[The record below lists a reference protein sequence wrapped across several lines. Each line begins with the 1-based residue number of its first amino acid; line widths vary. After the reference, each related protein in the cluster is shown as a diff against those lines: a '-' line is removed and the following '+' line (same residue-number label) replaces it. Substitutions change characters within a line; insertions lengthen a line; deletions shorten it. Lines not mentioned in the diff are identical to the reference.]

1 MSSMDRH
8 NCSIVNQ
15 EALTPDIYRLT
26 LSSPRIAESA
36 SPGQFVHLRVAEGI
50 DPLLR
55 RPFSIHGVNR
65 SRGTID
71 LLYRCVG
78 KGTGLLCQCNSGK
91 LDVLGPLGNG
101 FALSTQLNAVVVA
114 GGMGAA
120 PVFFLLHELLDM
132 GGYPIFFW
140 GVKQTQEVFGIQN
153 LLERGVDVR
162 LASEDGLTGEPGLIT
177 NQLTEWLAAYPDAIH
192 DPGYVCGPKAML
204 AAVDS
209 AAKSTL
215 NWQVSVEERMACG
228 AGVCMGCAVRMRSGG
243 YRLACSDG
251 PVFRLGEVD
260 WNG

>member
-1 MSSMDRH
+1 MDGH
-8 NCSIVNQ
+8 SCSIVAQ
-15 EALTPDIYRLT
+15 ESLTPDIFRLT
-26 LSSPRIAESA
+26 LSSARIAESA
-36 SPGQFVHLRVAEGI
+36 RPGQFVHLRVTEGI

-65 SRGTID
+65 SRGTFD

-78 KGTGLLCQCNSGK
+78 RGTGLLCQCNSGT
-91 LDVLGPLGNG
+91 LDILGPLGNG
-101 FALSTQLNAVVVA
+101 FVLSNQGDAVVVA

-120 PVFFLLHELLDM
+120 PVFFLLQELLDM
-132 GGYPIFFW
+132 GVHPIFFW
-140 GVKQTQEVFGIQN
+140 GVKQSREVFGVQN

-162 LASEDGLTGEPGLIT
+162 LASEDGLAGEPGLIT
-177 NQLTEWLAAYPDAIH
+177 RQLAEWLALYPNAIH
-192 DPGYVCGPKAML
+192 NPGYVCGPKAML

-209 AAKSTL
+209 AVKSTL
-215 NWQVSVEERMACG
+215 NWQVSVEERMACA
-228 AGVCMGCAVRMRSGG
+228 AGVCMGCAVKMRSGG